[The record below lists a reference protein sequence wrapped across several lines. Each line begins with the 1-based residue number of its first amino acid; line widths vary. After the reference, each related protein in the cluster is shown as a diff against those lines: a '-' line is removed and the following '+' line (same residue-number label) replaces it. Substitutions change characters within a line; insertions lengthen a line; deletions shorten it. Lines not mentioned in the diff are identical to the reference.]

1 MLKSWGGVVAHEI
14 LVSAQGPSVLGFG
27 VLGLRVWGL
36 GLTINE
42 AIFLFDMYAN
52 MTHDSWTEFAQNS
65 FSQTMKEII
74 YCSTLL
80 FPAKICSGG
89 KIYHS
94 KLYLFLTSQD
104 IQMNLNLEKSTFP
117 SMWMWLTSTL
127 FRLKGHSRCHFE
139 PTMVSCFLV

>member
-1 MLKSWGGVVAHEI
+1 MVAHEI
-14 LVSAQGPSVLGFG
+14 LVSAQGPSVLGFW

-65 FSQTMKEII
+65 FSQTMREII
-74 YCSTLL
+74 YCSTLLIPAL

-89 KIYHS
+89 KVYNS
-94 KLYLFLTSQD
+94 NQNLFPTS
-104 IQMNLNLEKSTFP
+104 
-117 SMWMWLTSTL
+117 
-127 FRLKGHSRCHFE
+127 
-139 PTMVSCFLV
+139 